1 MSADVTFYLVAI
13 PAIILLG
20 LSKGGFVGVG
30 ALALPL
36 LALVMSPVQ
45 AAAIML
51 PLLLI
56 QDAVG
61 VWAFRKTWDK
71 ASLIVLLPGAVIG
84 IALGYLLAA
93 RVSEDVVLAVLGAI
107 SIVFALY
114 RLWLHSKGSQAIAET
129 AKGAPA
135 IVGVLLGVGSG
146 FTSQIAHAG
155 QPPFQIWVMP
165 KRLPRDVLVGTT
177 AIYFAVVNWVKVPAY
192 LALGQFT
199 HENLMISAIL
209 APVAIASTMA
219 GVRLVRKV
227 SSERYEVIIYWL
239 MIIVGAKLI
248 WDAVV

>member
-1 MSADVTFYLVAI
+1 
-13 PAIILLG
+13 
-20 LSKGGFVGVG
+20 
-30 ALALPL
+30 
-36 LALVMSPVQ
+36 MSPVQ

-71 ASLIVLLPGAVIG
+71 SSLLVLLPGAVIG

-93 RVSEDVVLAVLGAI
+93 RVSEDVVLAVLGGI

-114 RLWLHSKGSQAIAET
+114 RLWLHAKGTQAIAET
-129 AKGAPA
+129 TKGAPA

-199 HENLMISAIL
+199 HQNLTISAIL
-209 APVAIASTMA
+209 APVAILSTMA
-219 GVRLVRKV
+219 GVRLVRRV

-248 WDAVV
+248 WDAVF

>member
-1 MSADVTFYLVAI
+1 MSADVTFYLIAI

-71 ASLIVLLPGAVIG
+71 SSLLVLLPGAVIG

-114 RLWLHSKGSQAIAET
+114 RLWLH
-129 AKGAPA
+129 AKGTQTLTRKSPPVA
-135 IVGVLLGVGSG
+135 VGVLLGVGSG

-199 HENLMISAIL
+199 RENLIISAIL
-209 APVAIASTMA
+209 APIAIVSTMA

-227 SSERYEVIIYWL
+227 SSERYEIIIYWL

-248 WDAVV
+248 WDAIA

>member
-1 MSADVTFYLVAI
+1 MPTDPLFYALAL
-13 PAIILLG
+13 PAIVLLG

-30 ALALPL
+30 ALALPI

-45 AAAIML
+45 AAAVML
-51 PLLLI
+51 PLLLV

-61 VWAFRKTWDK
+61 VWAFRKTWDRRV
-71 ASLIVLLPGAVIG
+71 LIVMLPGAAIG
-84 IALGYLLAA
+84 IGLAYLLAS

-114 RLWLHSKGSQAIAET
+114 RLWLIRRPAAIVA
-129 AKGAPA
+129 ADAPA
-135 IVGVLLGVGSG
+135 WIGTLLGVASG
-146 FTSQIAHAG
+146 FTSQIAHSG
-155 QPPFQIWVMP
+155 QPPFQMWVMP
-165 KRLPRDVLVGTT
+165 KKLSRDILVGTT

-209 APVAIASTMA
+209 LPVAVISTLA
-219 GVRLVRKV
+219 GVKLVRKV

-239 MIIVGAKLI
+239 MILVGAKLI
-248 WDAVV
+248 WDAVF

>member
-1 MSADVTFYLVAI
+1 MSADVTFYLVAV

-71 ASLIVLLPGAVIG
+71 SSLLVLLPGAVIG
-84 IALGYLLAA
+84 IALGYLLAS

-114 RLWLHSKGSQAIAET
+114 RLWLHAKGTQAIADT
-129 AKGAPA
+129 ARSAPTF
-135 IVGVLLGVGSG
+135 VGVLLGVGSG

-199 HENLMISAIL
+199 HQNLTISAIL
-209 APVAIASTMA
+209 APVAILSTMA

-248 WDAVV
+248 WDAVA

>member
-1 MSADVTFYLVAI
+1 MSADVTFYLVAV

-71 ASLIVLLPGAVIG
+71 SSLLVLLPGAVIG
-84 IALGYLLAA
+84 IVLGYLLAA

-114 RLWLHSKGSQAIAET
+114 RLWLHRKGTQAIADT
-129 AKGAPA
+129 AKGAPT

-199 HENLMISAIL
+199 HQNLMISAIL
-209 APVAIASTMA
+209 APVAILSTMA

>member
-1 MSADVTFYLVAI
+1 MSAGVTFYLVAV

-36 LALVMSPVQ
+36 LALVMPPVQ
-45 AAAIML
+45 AAAVML

-71 ASLIVLLPGAVIG
+71 SSLVVLLPGAVIG
-84 IALGYLLAA
+84 IGLGYLLAA

-107 SIVFALY
+107 SIVFAFY
-114 RLWLHSKGSQAIAET
+114 RLWVHARGTQAVAET
-129 AKGAPA
+129 AKGAPT
-135 IVGVLLGVGSG
+135 IVGVVLGVGSG

-177 AIYFAVVNWVKVPAY
+177 AIYFAIVNWVKVPAY

-199 HENLMISAIL
+199 HQNLMISAIL
-209 APVAIASTMA
+209 APVAILSTIA

-227 SSERYEVIIYWL
+227 SAERYEVIIYWL

-248 WDAVV
+248 WDAVF

>member
-1 MSADVTFYLVAI
+1 MSGDVTFYLIAV

-61 VWAFRKTWDK
+61 VWSFRKTWDR
-71 ASLIVLLPGAVIG
+71 ASLVVLLPGAVIG

-93 RVSEDVVLAVLGAI
+93 RVSEEVVLAVLGAI
-107 SIVFALY
+107 SIVFAFY
-114 RLWLHSKGSQAIAET
+114 RLWLHHKGAQAIADT
-129 AKGAPA
+129 AKGAPT

-177 AIYFAVVNWVKVPAY
+177 AIYFAIVNWVKVPAY
-192 LALGQFT
+192 IALGQFT
-199 HENLMISAIL
+199 AENLIISAIL
-209 APVAIASTMA
+209 APLAIASTVA
-219 GVRLVRKV
+219 GVKLVRKV
-227 SSERYEVIIYWL
+227 SSERYELIIYWL
-239 MIIVGAKLI
+239 MIAVGVKLI
-248 WDAVV
+248 WDAAV

>member
-1 MSADVTFYLVAI
+1 
-13 PAIILLG
+13 
-20 LSKGGFVGVG
+20 
-30 ALALPL
+30 
-36 LALVMSPVQ
+36 
-45 AAAIML
+45 
-51 PLLLI
+51 
-56 QDAVG
+56 
-61 VWAFRKTWDK
+61 
-71 ASLIVLLPGAVIG
+71 LPGAVIG

-93 RVSEDVVLAVLGAI
+93 KVSEDVVLAVLGGI

-114 RLWLHSKGSQAIAET
+114 RLWLHARGTQVIAET
-129 AKGAPA
+129 ARGAPTL
-135 IVGVLLGVGSG
+135 VGVLLGVGSG

-199 HENLMISAIL
+199 HQNLMISAIL
-209 APVAIASTMA
+209 APVAIVSTMA

-248 WDAVV
+248 WDAVVQA

>member
-71 ASLIVLLPGAVIG
+71 ASLLVLLPGAVIG

-107 SIVFALY
+107 SIVFAFY
-114 RLWLHSKGSQAIAET
+114 RLWLH
-129 AKGAPA
+129 AKGTQTLTKKSPPVA
-135 IVGVLLGVGSG
+135 VGVLLGVGSG

-199 HENLMISAIL
+199 HQNLTISAIL
-209 APVAIASTMA
+209 APVAILSTVA

-227 SSERYEVIIYWL
+227 SAERYEVIIYWL

-248 WDAVV
+248 WDAVA

>member
-1 MSADVTFYLVAI
+1 MSADVTFYLVAV

-36 LALVMSPVQ
+36 LALVMPPVE

-61 VWAFRKTWDK
+61 VWAFRKTWDRS
-71 ASLIVLLPGAVIG
+71 SLVVLLPGAVIG
-84 IALGYLLAA
+84 VVLGYLLAA

-114 RLWLHSKGSQAIAET
+114 RLWLHARGAQAIAET
-129 AKGAPA
+129 TKDAPA
-135 IVGVLLGVGSG
+135 IIGVLLGVGSG
-146 FTSQIAHAG
+146 FTSQIAHSG

-165 KRLPRDVLVGTT
+165 KRLPRDALVGTT
-177 AIYFAVVNWVKVPAY
+177 AIYFAIVNWVKVPAY

-199 HENLMISAIL
+199 HHNLMISAVL
-209 APVAIASTMA
+209 APIAILSTMA
-219 GVRLVRKV
+219 GVKLVRKV

-239 MIIVGAKLI
+239 MILVGAKLI

>member
-1 MSADVTFYLVAI
+1 MSADVTFYLVAV

-71 ASLIVLLPGAVIG
+71 ASLLVLLPGAVIG

-93 RVSEDVVLAVLGAI
+93 KVSEDVVLAVLGGI

-114 RLWLHSKGSQAIAET
+114 RLWLHARGTQAIVET
-129 AKGAPA
+129 ARGAPT

-199 HENLMISAIL
+199 HQNLMISAIL
-209 APVAIASTMA
+209 APVAIVSTMA

>member
-1 MSADVTFYLVAI
+1 MSADVIFYLVAI

-61 VWAFRKTWDK
+61 VWAFRKTWDRS
-71 ASLIVLLPGAVIG
+71 SLIVLLPGAVIG
-84 IALGYLLAA
+84 IALGYLLAS

-114 RLWLHSKGSQAIAET
+114 RLWLHSKGPQAIADT
-129 AKGAPA
+129 ARGAPA

-199 HENLMISAIL
+199 HHNLMISAIL
-209 APVAIASTMA
+209 APVAILSTMA

>member
-1 MSADVTFYLVAI
+1 MSADVTFYLVAV

-71 ASLIVLLPGAVIG
+71 SSLLVLLPGAVIG

-114 RLWLHSKGSQAIAET
+114 RLWLHRKGTQAIADT

-199 HENLMISAIL
+199 HQNLVISAIL
-209 APVAIASTMA
+209 APVAIVSTMA

-227 SSERYEVIIYWL
+227 SSERYEVMIYWL